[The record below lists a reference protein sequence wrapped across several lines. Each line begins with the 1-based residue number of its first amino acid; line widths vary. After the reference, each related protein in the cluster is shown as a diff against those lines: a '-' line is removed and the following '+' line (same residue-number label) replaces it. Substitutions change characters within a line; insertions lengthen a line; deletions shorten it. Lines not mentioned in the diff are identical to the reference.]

1 VGGSTTPAC
10 PPPRP
15 HHPRRSLPPVFR
27 KRSARESALPP
38 LSAAGVGRSRA
49 VWAGAPHGQLLHH
62 HPRAH
67 GSARARRAV
76 AQRRMAGSACDPGN
90 VPREPGQHHEAMVQR
105 SLPLHAPWRT
115 ERLGNGPLLD
125 RLLLQPQCELDHR
138 VPAELHERGGSA
150 PLSARGVSRPRPRF
164 LQSQLLSPIG
174 PCPGRSAMK
183 IIRLYADDK
192 GESHFQDIEVELE
205 APTPSGRVSAR
216 QPATGII
223 FREVPGEYDLDWHPA
238 PRRQYIINL
247 DAGVQLTAGDG
258 EVRRVKA
265 GEVVLVED
273 TWGKGHL
280 SKAIENKTRH
290 CIFVPID

>member
-1 VGGSTTPAC
+1 
-10 PPPRP
+10 
-15 HHPRRSLPPVFR
+15 
-27 KRSARESALPP
+27 
-38 LSAAGVGRSRA
+38 
-49 VWAGAPHGQLLHH
+49 
-62 HPRAH
+62 
-67 GSARARRAV
+67 
-76 AQRRMAGSACDPGN
+76 
-90 VPREPGQHHEAMVQR
+90 
-105 SLPLHAPWRT
+105 
-115 ERLGNGPLLD
+115 
-125 RLLLQPQCELDHR
+125 
-138 VPAELHERGGSA
+138 
-150 PLSARGVSRPRPRF
+150 
-164 LQSQLLSPIG
+164 
-174 PCPGRSAMK
+174 MK

-192 GESHFQDIEVELE
+192 GESHFQDIEVEFE

-216 QPATGII
+216 QPATGIM

-247 DAGVQLTAGDG
+247 DAGVQLTASDG